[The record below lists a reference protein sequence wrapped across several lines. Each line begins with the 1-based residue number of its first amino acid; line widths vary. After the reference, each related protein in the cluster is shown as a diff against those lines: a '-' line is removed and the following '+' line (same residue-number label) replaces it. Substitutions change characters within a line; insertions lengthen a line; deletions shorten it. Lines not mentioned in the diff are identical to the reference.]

1 MHKLKFHFKFI
12 FSLHLN
18 LLVSSKPTKK
28 KVLDHVIPNVIPK
41 WYEIGLKL
49 LKEEQEQHLDVIKSD
64 HPGDNTACC
73 TEMFW
78 YWLRS
83 NDDASWLQLIDALHS
98 PAIELYTVA
107 SKLEKIFAGS

>member
-64 HPGDNTACC
+64 HPGDNTTCC

-83 NDDASWLQLIDALHS
+83 NDDASWLQLIDALRS